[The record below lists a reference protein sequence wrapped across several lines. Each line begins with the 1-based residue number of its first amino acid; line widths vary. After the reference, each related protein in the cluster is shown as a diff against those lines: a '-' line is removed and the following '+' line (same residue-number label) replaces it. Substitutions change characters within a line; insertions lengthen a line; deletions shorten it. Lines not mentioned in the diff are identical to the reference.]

1 MPFKGN
7 WLNLKLKRNPVSS
20 SSLSFIII
28 LTVEVDSFFLC
39 LRISNDCRDLKLDR
53 RQRRQGQRQNS
64 NSSKTTSWK
73 AGRDTFSVHFFPIP
87 ARLRRESS
95 ESEAIRFMCVTM
107 CTAFIYQ
114 NSYWQ
119 QIRQSQIYCVLDSC
133 FFDSLTT
140 DLHLIQRIQTKQ
152 KRLLKKDRF
161 TKTGS

>member
-7 WLNLKLKRNPVSS
+7 CLNLKLKRNSVSS

-28 LTVEVDSFFLC
+28 LTVEVDSFLFLC
-39 LRISNDCRDLKLDR
+39 LRISNHCRDLKIDR

-73 AGRDTFSVHFFPIP
+73 AGRYTFSVHFFPIP

-107 CTAFIYQ
+107 CTACIYQ
-114 NSYWQ
+114 SSYWQ
-119 QIRQSQIYCVLDSC
+119 QIRQSQIYCVLDS
-133 FFDSLTT
+133 
-140 DLHLIQRIQTKQ
+140 
-152 KRLLKKDRF
+152 
-161 TKTGS
+161 